1 MRHFRS
7 PNQGTTIMSS
17 RTAVKLL
24 LALVLGLPILQ
35 ATFAWVGGLLG
46 AMGDAVTANVLSYIN
61 TATGVTWLI
70 SVVALVVALAVR
82 TLDDT
87 KKG

>member
-1 MRHFRS
+1 
-7 PNQGTTIMSS
+7 MSS

>member
-1 MRHFRS
+1 M
-7 PNQGTTIMSS
+7 IS
-17 RTAVKLL
+17 RNVVKLL

-46 AMGDAVTANVLSYIN
+46 AMGDSVTANVLSYIN
-61 TATGVTWLI
+61 TATGVIWII

-82 TLDDT
+82 SLDESKQD
-87 KKG
+87 